1 MEADELQD
9 LMFAL
14 GVTLNEA
21 EAEALLKTLDLVRRP
36 HTRFETAR
44 LTGV

>member
-21 EAEALLKTLDLVRRP
+21 EAEALLKTLDLVR
-36 HTRFETAR
+36 TRQPQPELKQR
-44 LTGV
+44 G